1 MTDQPAT
8 ETPLDPEAL
17 QAFMEGVRGVVLTSG
32 DPGYDDARGI
42 WNGLIDRRPALIVQ
56 CTGAAD
62 VVDAVNFAREQG
74 LLLSVKGGGHN
85 VAGNAVNDG
94 GLVIDLSQMRGV
106 HVEPSTQTVRA
117 QGGALWG
124 DCDRETQL
132 FGLAVPGGVVSTTG
146 IAGLTL
152 HGGVGHLRRKHGL
165 SIDNLLS
172 VDIVTADGQ
181 LRRASATE
189 NEDLF
194 WAVRGAGSNFGVVTS
209 FEFQA
214 HPVGPMVMVGAV
226 FYPQEAA
233 RDVLPAWRDYMASA
247 PEELSSLAFFW
258 NVPPHEPFPPEHH
271 GKPVLILAGVYS
283 GSVEDGEPVVQPLR
297 ELAQPLI
304 DLSGPWPW
312 LGLQSGFDALFP
324 PGELRYW
331 KSRAFAALPEEAID
345 EIADW
350 AARRPTPL
358 TDITIWHHG
367 GAMSRVDETATA
379 YAGRDAPF
387 LVTGEVSWTDPAQS
401 DEAIEWGR
409 DFWAAMG
416 RHSTGGL
423 YLNFP
428 GLGEEKEELVK
439 AGYGANYERLAA
451 LKAKY
456 DPDNLFRMNLN
467 ITPASW
473 GPRPGGPRGLRRQP
487 SCAST
492 RGRLLIP
499 RGAAGRLRPLSPRAA
514 RLYTRG
520 TLTTEYVVVGVGG
533 VLNLAL
539 IA

>member
-1 MTDQPAT
+1 MTDQSAT

-17 QAFMEGVRGVVLTSG
+17 QAFIGGVRGVVLTSG

-42 WNGLIDRRPALIVQ
+42 WNGLIDRRPALIVR

-62 VVDAVNFAREQG
+62 VVDAVNFARERG

-124 DCDRETQL
+124 DCDREAQL

-165 SIDNLLS
+165 SIDSLVS
-172 VDIVTADGQ
+172 VDIVTADGR

-209 FEFQA
+209 FEFRA

-258 NVPPHEPFPPEHH
+258 NVPPGEPFPSEHH

-324 PGELRYW
+324 PGDLRYW
-331 KSRAFAALPEEAID
+331 KSRAFAALPEEAIE
-345 EIADW
+345 EIAEW

-367 GAMSRVDETATA
+367 GAMSRVDERATS

-401 DEAIEWGR
+401 DEAIKWGR

-439 AGYGANYERLAA
+439 AGYGANYERLAV

-467 ITPASW
+467 ITPAS
-473 GPRPGGPRGLRRQP
+473 
-487 SCAST
+487 
-492 RGRLLIP
+492 
-499 RGAAGRLRPLSPRAA
+499 
-514 RLYTRG
+514 
-520 TLTTEYVVVGVGG
+520 
-533 VLNLAL
+533 
-539 IA
+539 